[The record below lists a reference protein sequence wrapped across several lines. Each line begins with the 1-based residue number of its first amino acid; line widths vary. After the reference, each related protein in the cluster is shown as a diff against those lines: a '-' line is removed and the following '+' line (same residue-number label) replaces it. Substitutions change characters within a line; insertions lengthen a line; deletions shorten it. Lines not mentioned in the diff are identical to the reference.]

1 MALRTKKKLLEHY
14 SEGEITD
21 FFQYDAFT
29 SPDCFDSVVAPSK
42 DGIAYM
48 NTLTSE
54 LMYPVWSVRVF
65 IKPGTKKEIAVK
77 ALRGIAGWIEK
88 DFKDDCFDSRYIESE
103 KKVLDK
109 SLAGGFM
116 MNKR

>member
-1 MALRTKKKLLEHY
+1 MKKIMALRTKEKLLEHY
-14 SEGEITD
+14 SKNEITD
-21 FFQYDAFT
+21 FTQFDAFT
-29 SPDCFDSVVAPSK
+29 DPKCFDSVVMPSK

-65 IKPGTKKEIAVK
+65 VKPGTKKEIVLK

-88 DFKDDCFDSRYIESE
+88 DFKE
-103 KKVLDK
+103 
-109 SLAGGFM
+109 GFG
-116 MNKR
+116 